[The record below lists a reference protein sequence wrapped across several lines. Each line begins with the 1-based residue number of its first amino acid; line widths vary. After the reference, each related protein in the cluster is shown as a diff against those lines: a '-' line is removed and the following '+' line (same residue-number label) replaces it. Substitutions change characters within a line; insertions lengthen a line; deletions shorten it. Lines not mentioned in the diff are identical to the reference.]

1 MTLPAFAAERRRL
14 QHGAQQPLIDICCKR
29 RRLVAAVDRWDRQTD
44 AQSFHRH
51 CSAYSAIGINNSVV
65 LLKICAQ
72 QWVTV
77 SRWLKHDVTPSTGC
91 WPTRTQLYQYSHVG
105 FTRHWSSDRQRN
117 GTKKTACCKWRKLQV
132 WAGVADETQ
141 DDVLRYRKRSLR
153 VVREKVVAS
162 QCDEI
167 STVNYGPMYT
177 THVHGPWTKVLCMHW
192 AVSTRVHGPWT

>member
-51 CSAYSAIGINNSVV
+51 CSAYYAIGINNSVV

-91 WPTRTQLYQYSHVG
+91 WPTRTQLYEYSHVG

-117 GTKKTACCKWRKLQV
+117 GMKK
-132 WAGVADETQ
+132 
-141 DDVLRYRKRSLR
+141 LRAVNEENYKFEL
-153 VVREKVVAS
+153 AS
-162 QCDEI
+162 Q
-167 STVNYGPMYT
+167 TKRRT
-177 THVHGPWTKVLCMHW
+177 TFCVTANVACVLYEKK
-192 AVSTRVHGPWT
+192 